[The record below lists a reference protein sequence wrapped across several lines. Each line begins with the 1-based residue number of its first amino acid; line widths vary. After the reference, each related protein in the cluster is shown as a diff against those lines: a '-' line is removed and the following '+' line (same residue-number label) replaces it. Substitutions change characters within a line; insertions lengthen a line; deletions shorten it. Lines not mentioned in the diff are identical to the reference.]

1 MEINGLPEYVA
12 GAPQSDRM
20 YYVVAYGMKFGN
32 EASISQT
39 ISAKSGFF
47 YMHKSSVYREL
58 VPKPGGP

>member
-1 MEINGLPEYVA
+1 MEINGLAEYVA
-12 GAPQSDRM
+12 GAPQSGRM

-47 YMHKSSVYREL
+47 LYA
-58 VPKPGGP
+58 